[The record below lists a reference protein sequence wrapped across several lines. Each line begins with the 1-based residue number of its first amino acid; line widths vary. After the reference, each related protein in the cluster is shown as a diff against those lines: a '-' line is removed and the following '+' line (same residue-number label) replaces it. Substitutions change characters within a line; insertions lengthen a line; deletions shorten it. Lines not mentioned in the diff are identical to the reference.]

1 MISLG
6 IAYKISLLL
15 LLIFVASVICVLS
28 LPILESSG
36 ACKALADCDPF
47 QPICATHT
55 NEHQFFYSHCD
66 MLRENCL
73 TGKDWKSDYFSHCNV
88 SKL

>member
-6 IAYKISLLL
+6 IAYKISLILL
-15 LLIFVASVICVLS
+15 VIFVASVICVIS
-28 LPILESSG
+28 LPIFESAAGG
-36 ACKALADCDPF
+36 ASCKALADCDPF
-47 QPICATHT
+47 LPICATHT

-73 TGKDWKSDYFSHCNV
+73 TGKGEYDPQ
-88 SKL
+88 

>member
-1 MISLG
+1 MISVG

-15 LLIFVASVICVLS
+15 LVIFVASVICVIS
-28 LPILESSG
+28 LPIFESAGNS
-36 ACKALADCDPF
+36 CKALADCDPF
-47 QPICATHT
+47 LPICATQT

-73 TGKDWKSDYFSHCNV
+73 TGKGEWRS
-88 SKL
+88 

>member
-6 IAYKISLLL
+6 IAYKISLILL
-15 LLIFVASVICVLS
+15 VIFVASVICVIS
-28 LPILESSG
+28 LPIFESAAGG

-47 QPICATHT
+47 LPICATHT

-73 TGKDWKSDYFSHCNV
+73 TGKGEFCDPQ
-88 SKL
+88 